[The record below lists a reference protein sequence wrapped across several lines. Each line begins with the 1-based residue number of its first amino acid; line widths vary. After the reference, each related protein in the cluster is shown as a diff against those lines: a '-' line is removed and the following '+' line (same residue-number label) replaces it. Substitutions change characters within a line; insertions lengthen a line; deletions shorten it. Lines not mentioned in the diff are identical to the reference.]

1 MDGATEAVGAPG
13 RTTET
18 GLIYHVYDRSGRG
31 QLRESCPFKMMP
43 NTFGQENVLLFV
55 FPQSPPPPP
64 ASPSPSP
71 KLGRHGANKYSI
83 NSF

>member
-31 QLRESCPFKMMP
+31 QLRESCPFEMMP

-55 FPQSPPPPP
+55 FSPVSSPHPPYPP
-64 ASPSPSP
+64 HLVLNGQAWS
-71 KLGRHGANKYSI
+71 K
-83 NSF
+83 